1 MEKTII
7 PTKIS
12 DSNLISEAVISGTEV
27 FISFIKYVA
36 FATIEID
43 KAKEI
48 TAINK
53 ETINST
59 PKPILIKL
67 RINQL

>member
-7 PTKIS
+7 PTKTS
-12 DSNLISEAVISGTEV
+12 DNNLISEAVISGTEV

-48 TAINK
+48 TTINK

>member
-12 DSNLISEAVISGTEV
+12 DNNLISEAVISGADA
-27 FISFIKYVA
+27 FISLIKYVA

-43 KAKEI
+43 KAKEM
-48 TAINK
+48 TVINK

-59 PKPILIKL
+59 PNQILIKL